1 MSIAREVLQDKE
13 VIQFIQEN
21 KEYLTEESIERSAAN
36 LYEFVVEKNKARK
49 GEGQL
54 LDGYYPKLVLNHKKI
69 EVSYAPKITVGKG
82 VKKGTKVRITVKVA
96 ATKNYKAYSK
106 SIIYKVK

>member
-1 MSIAREVLQDKE
+1 MPRTKLWWTKRSITVSGVKAKAKVTYKSA
-13 VIQFIQEN
+13 N
-21 KEYLTEESIERSAAN
+21 KK
-36 LYEFVVEKNKARK
+36 VKVKN
-49 GEGQL
+49 G
-54 LDGYYPKLVLNHKKI
+54 
-69 EVSYAPKITVGKG
+69 KITVGKG

>member
-1 MSIAREVLQDKE
+1 MQNFFKKVK
-13 VIQFIQEN
+13 V
-21 KEYLTEESIERSAAN
+21 
-36 LYEFVVEKNKARK
+36 KN
-49 GEGQL
+49 G
-54 LDGYYPKLVLNHKKI
+54 
-69 EVSYAPKITVGKG
+69 KITVGKG